1 MKMKNRMRLPKLK
14 PFVLGLSFMLSLGS
28 ITAVP
33 AAGPTPEE
41 LTNLIDQ
48 MVRQKMANLGKQM
61 GVVIN
66 LSGRQRMLTQKMS
79 KEMLLIYLGVEPDQ
93 NRLNLGNSAILF
105 SDTLKGLINGDK
117 SVNLPKTTDPNI
129 LRQLDQVASLWRSF
143 SGYVLAALETQLDE
157 NFVKNVAVENLPLL
171 EEMNKAVYMYEKAA
185 GADLEKLAPV
195 VNLSGRQRML
205 TQKMTKEFLLIA
217 AGISVPENQANLQK
231 TVALFDR
238 TLKGLRD
245 GDPDQR
251 LPGTSEP
258 DIRAQLD
265 IVEQR
270 WNEYRPVLE
279 QQDYSLAQ
287 VQRAAALNL
296 PLLTE
301 MNAAVKMYEVLSDST
316 Q

>member
-1 MKMKNRMRLPKLK
+1 MMKNNLHSKRNVK
-14 PFVLGLSFMLSLGS
+14 PFVFGLSFMLLLGS
-28 ITAVP
+28 MASVP
-33 AAGPTPEE
+33 AAGPNPEE
-41 LTNLIDQ
+41 LANLIDQ
-48 MVRQKMANLGKQM
+48 MVRQKMTNLGKQM

-79 KEMLLIYLGVEPDQ
+79 KEMLLVYLGVEPDQ

-105 SDTLKGLINGDK
+105 SDTLKGLVNGDK
-117 SVNLPKTTDPNI
+117 TVNLPKTTDPNI
-129 LRQLDQVASLWRSF
+129 LKQLDQVSGLWRIF
-143 SGYVLAALETQLDE
+143 SQYVLGALESQPDKTFIE
-157 NFVKNVAVENLPLL
+157 NVAAENLPLL
-171 EEMNKAVYMYEKAA
+171 EEMNRAVYMYEKAA

-217 AGISVPENQANLQK
+217 AGISVPENQASLK
-231 TVALFDR
+231 ETIALFDR

-245 GDPDQR
+245 GDSAQR
-251 LPGTSEP
+251 LPGTHEP

-279 QQDYSLAQ
+279 QQDYSIAQ
-287 VQRAAALNL
+287 VQRAAELNL
-296 PLLTE
+296 PLLKE
-301 MNAAVKMYEVLSDST
+301 MNTAVKMYEVLSDST
-316 Q
+316 K